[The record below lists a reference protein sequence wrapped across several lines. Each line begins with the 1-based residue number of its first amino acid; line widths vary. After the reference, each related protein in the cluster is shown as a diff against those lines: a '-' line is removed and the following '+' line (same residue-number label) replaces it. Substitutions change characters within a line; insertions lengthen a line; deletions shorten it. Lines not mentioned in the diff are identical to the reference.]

1 MMKNMKQNTSMTI
14 GRRRSKKSHEAILKA
29 ALTLLNE
36 KGYGAVTIE
45 GIAAR
50 AGVGKQTI
58 YRWWPSKAAVIL
70 EAFTACAESRVMST
84 NQGDLQTDLANF
96 LGTVF
101 ETLTRE
107 TGPILRALMSEA
119 LLDSEFAGALRE
131 IFIARRRQV
140 LLEILQRG
148 VTRGEVRTQMDF
160 ELIIDMIYGP
170 MWYRLLNQH
179 GPLDKAFADQL
190 TNAIVKCLTTPD

>member
-1 MMKNMKQNTSMTI
+1 MKKMKHETSMTV
-14 GRRRSKKSHEAILKA
+14 GRRRSKKSHEAILNA
-29 ALTLLNE
+29 ALTLLSE

-70 EAFTACAESRVMST
+70 EAFTACAENRVMPP
-84 NQGDLQTDLANF
+84 NCGDLHTDLANF

-101 ETLTRE
+101 DTLTRE

-119 LLDSEFAGALRE
+119 LLDAEFAAALRD
-131 IFIARRRQV
+131 IFISRRRQV
-140 LLEILQRG
+140 LLDILQRG
-148 VTRGEVRTQMDF
+148 VERGEIRTQMDL
-160 ELIIDMIYGP
+160 ELMLDMIYGP

-179 GPLDKAFADQL
+179 GPLDHAFADQL
-190 TNAIVKCLTTPD
+190 TRAIVKCLTTPD

>member
-1 MMKNMKQNTSMTI
+1 MKKDTSMTV
-14 GRRRSKKSHEAILKA
+14 GRRRSKKSHEAILNA

-70 EAFTACAESRVMST
+70 EAFTACAESRVMPP
-84 NQGDLQTDLANF
+84 NHGDLHTDLANF

-148 VTRGEVRTQMDF
+148 VMRGEVRTQMDF

-190 TNAIVKCLTTPD
+190 TKAIVKCLTTPD

>member
-1 MMKNMKQNTSMTI
+1 MKTMKHNTSMTA

-36 KGYGAVTIE
+36 RGYGAVTIE

-70 EAFTACAESRVMST
+70 EAFTACAESRVMPP
-84 NQGDLQTDLANF
+84 NHGNLHTDLANF
-96 LGTVF
+96 LETVF

-148 VTRGEVRTQMDF
+148 VARGEVRAQMDF

>member
-1 MMKNMKQNTSMTI
+1 MRLKQDTPI
-14 GRRRSKKSHEAILKA
+14 KFGRRRSEKSHEAILKA

-45 GIAAR
+45 GIAAQ

-70 EAFTACAESRVMST
+70 EAFTTCAESRVAVP
-84 NQGDLQTDLANF
+84 NHGDLQTDLANF
-96 LGTVF
+96 LETVF
-101 ETLTRE
+101 ETIMRE
-107 TGPILRALMSEA
+107 TAPILRALMSEA
-119 LLDSEFAGALRE
+119 LLDSEFAVALRD

-148 VTRGEVRTQMDF
+148 VARG
-160 ELIIDMIYGP
+160 
-170 MWYRLLNQH
+170 
-179 GPLDKAFADQL
+179 
-190 TNAIVKCLTTPD
+190 

>member
-1 MMKNMKQNTSMTI
+1 
-14 GRRRSKKSHEAILKA
+14 
-29 ALTLLNE
+29 LNE

-70 EAFTACAESRVMST
+70 EAFTACAESRVMPP
-84 NQGDLQTDLANF
+84 NHGDLQTDLANF